1 MKRLKLFDE
10 NGSVEKKFKR
20 QPCLFNK
27 ILRDSL
33 ILLFRKIKI
42 LKMSWYLIPAG
53 LVIKNYSSY

>member
-27 ILRDSL
+27 ILRDSQY
-33 ILLFRKIKI
+33 
-42 LKMSWYLIPAG
+42 SYYLE
-53 LVIKNYSSY
+53 K